1 MPLSS
6 YYRAIKVL
14 IDVESVSSC
23 KGDVEVS
30 IFLNNV
36 LMFTSLKNFDS
47 RVDTD
52 WERFNQKPLLIISD
66 MLRVRLSNLSTEVSI
81 LPRV

>member
-6 YYRAIKVL
+6 YYPAIEVL

-47 RVDTD
+47 RVDRLGAFQP
-52 WERFNQKPLLIISD
+52 EAASD
-66 MLRVRLSNLSTEVSI
+66 HIGHAQSSSFQ
-81 LPRV
+81 PFH